1 MKSLGIISALFFAGL
16 GLSSCSST
24 EIGNS
29 KDVAQERIY
38 QQYEV
43 RYNADKTEFT
53 AYAQLRF
60 AGSKGTTLV
69 LNEASSI
76 RFDGNLIKVDSSDFS
91 GAYYQFYQPIAKIWG
106 AHQFEFTDYHKKVFS
121 NSFTIEPFEL
131 DTFPNEIDS
140 NQPLNIPFRAGIF
153 GVEDEIDVSTIDS
166 DSSFSFS
173 FKPIA
178 NNPIITITA
187 EQLKKQQWKPFNL
200 LISLRKVLPLKETTA
215 EGGTLL
221 IRYTLKPLSIR
232 FKK

>member
-1 MKSLGIISALFFAGL
+1 MKNLVQIGALFFVGL
-16 GLSSCSST
+16 GLISCSST

-43 RYNADKTEFT
+43 RYNAENPELT
-53 AYAQLRF
+53 AYAQFRF

-69 LNEASSI
+69 LNEPSSI
-76 RFDGNLIKVDSSDFS
+76 RFDGNLIKVDSADFS
-91 GAYYQFYQPIAKIWG
+91 GAYYQFYQPITKAWG
-106 AHQFEFTDYHKKVFS
+106 SHQFEFADYNKKVFT
-121 NSFTIEPFEL
+121 NSFTMEPFEL
-131 DTFPNEIDS
+131 DSFPNEIDA

-153 GVEDEIDVSTIDS
+153 GAEDEIDVSTIAS

-178 NNPIITITA
+178 NKPIITIAA
-187 EQLKKQQWKPFNL
+187 EQLKRQQGKPFKL